1 MNTTLHRTLLAPVLL
16 ALLSGVA
23 LAEPATTP
31 LREGW
36 SLQTS
41 VKATGG
47 GAAISQ
53 PGFST
58 AGWYTAQVPSTVLGS
73 LVKAGV
79 YKDPFFGK
87 NMTTI
92 PEAPF
97 KTSWWYRVQWNDKAP
112 KPGDHVRVVF
122 EGINYKA
129 DVWLNGKKVG
139 DRSKV
144 LGVWRVLDI
153 EVTGELRDG
162 ANVLA
167 VEVFPPK
174 AGDYTIGFV
183 DWNPVPA
190 DKNMGLYRGV
200 HLRRSGAISVEE
212 PFVQSK
218 VDTKSLKEA
227 SLTISAV
234 LANHGDKPVAGS
246 LTGEIGKTRFKVPYS
261 LAPTEKKTVTLT
273 AAEVPALKMRNPRLW
288 WPVNLGSPELYTL
301 KLAALVDNEPS
312 DTRSVDFGIRE
323 VGQYLTP
330 EGYRGYTV
338 NGQKVLIRGGGW
350 VDELFLREDEK
361 NLEAQLEYVR
371 HMNFNTVRLEGFW
384 GSSQKLYDIADRKG
398 ILVITGYSCQWEW
411 THYIGN
417 KQEDKKYG
425 AAKDGPDADLLVNY
439 LHDQVVWL
447 RNHPSV
453 LVWAVGSDK
462 LPWPG
467 VERRYAALLKEID
480 PTRPYLASAK
490 GWQSDVSG
498 PTAVKML
505 GPYNYVTP
513 NYWWEDKT
521 HGGAY
526 GFNTETGPG
535 PQVPTLATLKKIL
548 PADKLWPPTNEVWNY
563 HCAEHEYSDL
573 KLFLNA
579 FDHRYGATKTVEELA
594 FKTQA
599 ASYEAMRAMF
609 EAFGANKP
617 RTTGLI
623 QWMLNASW
631 PKLYWQLYD
640 YYLSPTGAFYGARKG
655 SQPQH
660 LSYDPSGRSVYLVND
675 TLAALKGATV
685 QVTLLDAASK
695 PAFQTK
701 QKASVDANA
710 AAKVLELPALDARS
724 GVYFLD
730 LKLKNAQGKL
740 VSQNF
745 YWLSPK
751 PDVLDPEKS
760 TEPFMPNKSFAD
772 FTAVNSLPKAKVK
785 VTSAFK
791 ANGGQV
797 TLANTSDKLAFF
809 IELQVTK
816 GATQDP
822 VLPVRWEDNYVSLL
836 PGESKTLKVA
846 YADADLGGA
855 KPALGVQGWNVEVAK

>member
-1 MNTTLHRTLLAPVLL
+1 MSTTSLRLLPLTVTLLAGP
-16 ALLSGVA
+16 A
-23 LAEPATTP
+23 LAAPGTVP
-31 LREGW
+31 LRDGW
-36 SLQTS
+36 ALQTS
-41 VKATGG
+41 VKATAG
-47 GAAISQ
+47 GAVMSQ
-53 PGFST
+53 PGFATS
-58 AGWYTAQVPSTVLGS
+58 GWYAAQVPSTVMGA

-79 YKDPFFGK
+79 YKDPFFAK
-87 NMTTI
+87 NMASI

-97 KTSWWYRVQWNDKAP
+97 KTSWWYRAQWSDHAP
-112 KPGDHVRVVF
+112 AAGERVRLVF
-122 EGINYKA
+122 EGVNYRA
-129 DVWLNGKKVG
+129 DVWVNGKKVADKG
-139 DRSKV
+139 QL
-144 LGVWRVLDI
+144 LGAWRIHELD
-153 EVTGELRDG
+153 VTGELREG
-162 ANVLA
+162 ANALA
-167 VEVFPPK
+167 VEVFPPRP
-174 AGDYTIGFV
+174 GDYTIGFV
-183 DWNPVPA
+183 DWNPVPP

-200 HLRRSGAISVEE
+200 YLRRSGVVSVDE

-218 VDTKSLKEA
+218 VDTKTLKQAE
-227 SLTISAV
+227 LTISATLV
-234 LANHGDKPVAGS
+234 NHGDKPVAGK
-246 LTGEIGKTRFKVPYS
+246 LAGEIGKVKFQVPYS
-261 LAPTEKKTVTLT
+261 LAPTEKKTVKLT
-273 AAEVPALKMRNPRLW
+273 PAEVPALQMRNPRLW
-288 WPVNLGSPELYTL
+288 WPVNLGAPELYTL
-301 KLAALVDNEPS
+301 KLEALVDKEKAPS
-312 DTRSVDFGIRE
+312 DARSVDFGIRE
-323 VGQYLTP
+323 VGQYLTA
-330 EGYRGYTV
+330 EGARGYTV

-350 VDELFLREDEK
+350 VDEIFLREDEK

-371 HMNFNTVRLEGFW
+371 HMNLNTVRLEGFW

-411 THYIGN
+411 DHYLGAP
-417 KQEDKKYG
+417 QTDHKYG
-425 AAKDGPDADLLVNY
+425 AAKDGPNADLLVSY

-462 LPWPG
+462 LPWPDL
-467 VERRYAALLKEID
+467 ERRYKAMLEQID

-513 NYWWEDKT
+513 NYWWEDKS

-535 PQVPTLATLKKIL
+535 PQVPPLASLKRVI
-548 PADKLWPPTNEVWNY
+548 PADKLWPPTNEMWNY

-579 FDHRYGATKTVEELA
+579 FDHRYGPTKTVEELA
-594 FKTQA
+594 FKSQA

-640 YYLSPTGAFYGARKG
+640 YYLTPTGAFYGARKG

-660 LSYDPSGRSVYLVND
+660 LSYDPSGRRIFLVND
-675 TLAALKGATV
+675 TLAALKGATA
-685 QVTLLDAASK
+685 QVTLLDVASK
-695 PAFQTK
+695 PTFQTK
-701 QKASVDANA
+701 QKVSIDANA
-710 AAKVLELPALDARS
+710 AVKVLDLPALDGKS
-724 GVYFLD
+724 PTYFLD

-745 YWLSPK
+745 YWLSAK

-772 FTAVNSLPKAKVK
+772 FTAVNSLPAAKVK
-785 VTSAFK
+785 VTSALK
-791 ANGGQV
+791 TNGGQV

-816 GATQDP
+816 GPGADP

-855 KPALGVQGWNVEVAK
+855 KPALAVQGWNLEVVR